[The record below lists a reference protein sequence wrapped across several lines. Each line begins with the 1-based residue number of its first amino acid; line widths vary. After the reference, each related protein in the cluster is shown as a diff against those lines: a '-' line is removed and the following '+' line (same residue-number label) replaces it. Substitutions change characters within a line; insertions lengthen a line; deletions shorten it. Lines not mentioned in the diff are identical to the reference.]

1 MIDVSGG
8 SDAEL
13 WRRVVANELSAF
25 ENVVEKYQGAVVAVA
40 FSQCGD
46 FSASQDIAQETFL
59 AAWSSREQLREPEK
73 LLGWLCSIAR
83 RLAAGACRSRAQRH
97 TLAISDATD
106 PFDPV
111 EQPIDTIISR
121 EEEELVWNAIAELPE
136 SYREPLVLFYQE
148 SRSVQQ
154 IAQSLDISNDSA
166 KQRLSRGREMLRSSL
181 AEKVEGIL
189 VRARPGKAL
198 TLRIMTAVAGFSAA
212 GSAMSSKAIAS
223 SVASSI
229 ASTVAGKAVV
239 GVAGGAS
246 TGLLGGML
254 GAGGGLLGA
263 YLGTKVPALAA
274 HTMTERRHLERSG
287 RGLMAISIVYT
298 VLVLL
303 LSLGFVY
310 QVIPGAVFWT
320 MFGVLQITF
329 FATIFGV
336 SIAAQRIAMQIR
348 NTVLEEADPN
358 PSRLR
363 AWVKSQKN
371 IYRGRSYQSNAR
383 FLGLPW
389 IDIQVSDQGEAS
401 SPKTARGWIAIGD
414 RAHGILLGVGGVA
427 RGLVAFG
434 GFAYGGIAMG
444 GLAVGL
450 LGMGGA
456 GLGVIAIGGG
466 AIGYQA
472 IGGGALGY
480 DACGGAAVGW
490 HSAAGGGA
498 IAHRAAFGG
507 GALAADFA
515 VGGGGGAASFN
526 TPEANEVIRAE
537 TYRWLLEYQMR
548 NPTVFWIIMIAP
560 AVFSCILVIA
570 VMKLM
575 YVRVDIENAE
585 QGLP

>member
-1 MIDVSGG
+1 MIEVSGG

-46 FSASQDIAQETFL
+46 FAASQDIAQETFL

-97 TLAISDATD
+97 ALALSDTTD

-111 EQPIDTIISR
+111 EQPIDAIISR

-154 IAQSLDISNDSA
+154 IARSLDISNDSA

-263 YLGTKVPALAA
+263 YVGAKMPALAA

-298 VLVLL
+298 VLLLL
-303 LSLGFVY
+303 LSLAMVY
-310 QVIPGAVFWT
+310 HVIAAAVFWT
-320 MFGVLQITF
+320 LFGVLQITF
-329 FATIFGV
+329 FATIFSL
-336 SIAAQRIAMQIR
+336 SIAAQRKAMQIR
-348 NTVLEEADPN
+348 KTVLEEEDPN
-358 PSRLR
+358 PSQMR
-363 AWVKSQKN
+363 AWVKS
-371 IYRGRSYQSNAR
+371 YRGRSYQSTAR
-383 FLGLPW
+383 FLGVPW
-389 IDIQVSDQGEAS
+389 IDIQVSDQGDVSGPRTAS
-401 SPKTARGWIAIGD
+401 GWIAIGD
-414 RAHGILLGVGGVA
+414 RAHGILLGMGGIA

-434 GFAYGGIAMG
+434 GFAYGGLAFG

-450 LGMGGA
+450 LGLGGA

-472 IGGGALGY
+472 IGGGAIGH

-490 HSAAGGGA
+490 NSAAGGGA
-498 IAHRAAFGG
+498 IAHHAAFGG
-507 GALAADFA
+507 GAYAVDFA

-526 TPEANEVIRAE
+526 TPEAKEVIQAE

-548 NPTVFWIIMIAP
+548 NPTALWIVIIAP
-560 AVFSCILVIA
+560 AVFSCILMIA
-570 VMKLM
+570 MMKLM
-575 YVRVDIENAE
+575 YVRVDVANAE
-585 QGLP
+585 QGKP

>member
-1 MIDVSGG
+1 MIVESGG
-8 SDAEL
+8 LDAEL

-25 ENVVEKYQGAVVAVA
+25 EKVVEKYQGAVVAVA

-46 FSASQDIAQETFL
+46 FAASQDIAQETFL

-83 RLAAGACRSRAQRH
+83 RLAAGTCRSRAQRH
-97 TLAISDATD
+97 ALAMNEATD

-148 SRSVQQ
+148 ARSVQQ
-154 IAQSLDISNDSA
+154 IAQSLDISNDTA

-181 AEKVEGIL
+181 AETVEGIL

-223 SVASSI
+223 GVASSI

-246 TGLLGGML
+246 SGVLGGL
-254 GAGGGLLGA
+254 VGAGGGLLGA
-263 YLGTKVPALAA
+263 YVGAKMPALAA

-298 VLVLL
+298 VLLLL
-303 LSLGFVY
+303 LSLALVY
-310 QVIPGAVFWT
+310 QVIATAVFWT

-329 FATIFGV
+329 FATIFIV
-336 SIAAQRIAMQIR
+336 SVAAQRKAMQIR
-348 NTVLEEADPN
+348 KTVLEEEDPN
-358 PSRLR
+358 PSQVR
-363 AWVKSQKN
+363 AWFKS
-371 IYRGRSYQSNAR
+371 YRGRSYRSNAR
-383 FLGLPW
+383 FLGVPW
-389 IDIQVSDQGEAS
+389 IDIQVSDQGDVS
-401 SPKTARGWIAIGD
+401 GPKTASGWIAIGD
-414 RAHGILLGVGGVA
+414 RAHGILLGMGGIA

-434 GFAYGGIAMG
+434 GLAYGGLAFG

-490 HSAAGGGA
+490 NSATGGGA
-498 IAHRAAFGG
+498 IAHHAAFGG
-507 GALAADFA
+507 GAIATDFA

-526 TPEANEVIRAE
+526 TPEAKEVIQAE

-548 NPTVFWIIMIAP
+548 NPMALWIAMLGP
-560 AVFSCILVIA
+560 AVFSCILVA
-570 VMKLM
+570 AMMKLM
-575 YVRVDIENAE
+575 YVRVDSENA
-585 QGLP
+585 Q

>member
-1 MIDVSGG
+1 MIEVSGG

-46 FSASQDIAQETFL
+46 FAASQDIAQETFL

-97 TLAISDATD
+97 ALALSDATD
-106 PFDPV
+106 TFDPV
-111 EQPIDTIISR
+111 EQPIDAIISR

-154 IAQSLDISNDSA
+154 IARSLDISNDSA

-263 YLGTKVPALAA
+263 YVGAKMPALAA

-287 RGLMAISIVYT
+287 RGLMAISIAYT
-298 VLVLL
+298 VLLLL
-303 LSLGFVY
+303 LSLAMVY
-310 QVIPGAVFWT
+310 HVIAAAVFWT
-320 MFGVLQITF
+320 LFGVLQITF
-329 FATIFGV
+329 FATIFSL
-336 SIAAQRIAMQIR
+336 SIAAQRKAMQIR
-348 NTVLEEADPN
+348 KTVLEEEDPN
-358 PSRLR
+358 PSQMR
-363 AWVKSQKN
+363 AWVRS
-371 IYRGRSYQSNAR
+371 YRGRSYQSTAR
-383 FLGLPW
+383 FLGVPW
-389 IDIQVSDQGEAS
+389 IDIQVSDQGDVS
-401 SPKTARGWIAIGD
+401 GPKTASGWIAIGD
-414 RAHGILLGVGGVA
+414 RAHGILLGMGGIA

-434 GFAYGGIAMG
+434 GLAYGGLAFG

-450 LGMGGA
+450 LGLGGA

-490 HSAAGGGA
+490 NSAAGGGA
-498 IAHRAAFGG
+498 IAHHAAFGG
-507 GALAADFA
+507 GAYAIDFA

-526 TPEANEVIRAE
+526 TPEAKEVIQAE

-548 NPTVFWIIMIAP
+548 NPTALWIVIIAP
-560 AVFSCILVIA
+560 AVFSCILMIA
-570 VMKLM
+570 MMQLM
-575 YVRVDIENAE
+575 YVRVDVANAE
-585 QGLP
+585 QGKP

>member
-1 MIDVSGG
+1 MIVESGG
-8 SDAEL
+8 SDVEL
-13 WRRVVANELSAF
+13 WSRVVANELSAF
-25 ENVVEKYQGAVVAVA
+25 EKVVEKYQGAVVAVA

-46 FSASQDIAQETFL
+46 FAASQDIAQETFL

-83 RLAAGACRSRAQRH
+83 KLAAGACRSRGQRH
-97 TLAISDATD
+97 ARAMSDSVD

-148 SRSVQQ
+148 SRSIQQ
-154 IAQSLDISNDSA
+154 IAESLDISNDTA

-181 AEKVEGIL
+181 AETVEGIL

-198 TLRIMTAVAGFSAA
+198 TLRIMTAVAGFSVA
-212 GSAMSSKAIAS
+212 GSAMSGKAIAA

-246 TGLLGGML
+246 TGMLGGML

-263 YLGTKVPALAA
+263 YVGTKMPALAA

-298 VLVLL
+298 VLLLL
-303 LSLGFVY
+303 LSLALVY
-310 QVIPGAVFWT
+310 QVIATTIFWT

-329 FATIFGV
+329 FATIFIV
-336 SIAAQRIAMQIR
+336 SVAAQRKAMQIR
-348 NTVLEEADPN
+348 KTVREDDDPN
-358 PSRLR
+358 PSQIR

-371 IYRGRSYQSNAR
+371 KYRGRSYQSNAR
-383 FLGLPW
+383 FLGVPW
-389 IDIQVSDQGEAS
+389 IDIQVSDQGDVS
-401 SPKTARGWIAIGD
+401 GPKTASGWIAIGD
-414 RAHGILLGVGGVA
+414 RANGILIGIGGIA

-434 GFAYGGIAMG
+434 GFAYGGLAIG

-450 LGMGGA
+450 IGMGGA

-472 IGGGALGY
+472 IGGGAIGY
-480 DACGGAAVGW
+480 DACGGAALGW
-490 HSAAGGGA
+490 NSATGGGA
-498 IAHRAAFGG
+498 IAHHAAFGG
-507 GALAADFA
+507 GAIAVDFA

-526 TPEANEVIRAE
+526 TPEAQEVIQAE

-548 NPTVFWIIMIAP
+548 NPMVYWIVMIAP
-560 AVFSCILVIA
+560 AVFSCILVA
-570 VMKLM
+570 VMMKLM
-575 YVRVDIENAE
+575 YVRVDSENA
-585 QGLP
+585 Q

>member
-1 MIDVSGG
+1 MIEVSGG

-46 FSASQDIAQETFL
+46 FAASQDIAQETFL

-97 TLAISDATD
+97 ALALSDATD
-106 PFDPV
+106 TFDPV
-111 EQPIDTIISR
+111 EQPIDAIISR

-212 GSAMSSKAIAS
+212 GSALSSKAIAS

-246 TGLLGGML
+246 TGLLGGL
-254 GAGGGLLGA
+254 VGAGGGLLGA
-263 YLGTKVPALAA
+263 YVGAKMPALAA
-274 HTMTERRHLERSG
+274 HTMTERRHLEKSG

-298 VLVLL
+298 VLLLL
-303 LSLGFVY
+303 LSLAIVY
-310 QVIPGAVFWT
+310 QVIAAAIFWT
-320 MFGVLQITF
+320 FFGVLQITF
-329 FATIFGV
+329 FATIFSL
-336 SIAAQRIAMQIR
+336 SISAQRRAMQIR
-348 NTVLEEADPN
+348 KTVLEEEDPN
-358 PSRLR
+358 PSQMR
-363 AWVKSQKN
+363 AWVKS
-371 IYRGRSYQSNAR
+371 YRGRSYQSNAR
-383 FLGLPW
+383 FLGVPW
-389 IDIQVSDQGEAS
+389 IDIQVSDQGDVS
-401 SPKTARGWIAIGD
+401 GPKTASGWIAIGD
-414 RAHGILLGVGGVA
+414 RAHGILLGMGGIA

-434 GFAYGGIAMG
+434 GFAYGGLAFG

-450 LGMGGA
+450 LGLGGA

-472 IGGGALGY
+472 IGGGAIGY

-490 HSAAGGGA
+490 NSAAGGGA
-498 IAHRAAFGG
+498 IAHHAAFGG
-507 GALAADFA
+507 GAYAVDFA

-526 TPEANEVIRAE
+526 TPEAIEVIRAE

-548 NPTVFWIIMIAP
+548 NPTALWIVMIAP
-560 AVFSCILVIA
+560 AVFSCILMIA
-570 VMKLM
+570 MMKLM
-575 YVRVDIENAE
+575 YVRVDVANAE
-585 QGLP
+585 QGKP